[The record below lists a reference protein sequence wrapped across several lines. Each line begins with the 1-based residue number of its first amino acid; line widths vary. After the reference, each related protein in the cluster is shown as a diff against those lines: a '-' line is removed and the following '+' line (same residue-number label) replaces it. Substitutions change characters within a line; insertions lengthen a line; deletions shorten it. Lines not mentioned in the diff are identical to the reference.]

1 MKTEKA
7 KKLLNQIV
15 SNADR
20 DKDKFMYF
28 YASVEDGDYIGGNQN
43 MDMGDALIVIR
54 QMITVFDIGEEDVV
68 DMFKLSKKPVIIQ

>member
-1 MKTEKA
+1 MKTDKA
-7 KKLLNQIV
+7 KKMLNQII

-28 YASVEDGDYIGGNQN
+28 YASVDDGDYIGGNQN

-54 QMITVFDIGEEDVV
+54 QMITVFKIKEEDVQ
-68 DMFKLSKKPVIIQ
+68 DMYKLSEPVIIQ

>member
-1 MKTEKA
+1 MKTDKA
-7 KKLLNQIV
+7 KKMLNQII

-28 YASVEDGDYIGGNQN
+28 YASVDDGDYIGGNQN

-54 QMITVFDIGEEDVV
+54 QMITVFKIKEVDVQ
-68 DMFKLSKKPVIIQ
+68 DMYKLSEPVIIQ

>member
-1 MKTEKA
+1 MKTDKA
-7 KKLLNQIV
+7 KKLLNQII

-28 YASVEDGDYIGGNQN
+28 YASVDDGDYIGGNQN

-54 QMITVFDIGEEDVV
+54 QMITVFKIKEEDVQ
-68 DMFKLSKKPVIIQ
+68 DMYKLSEPVIIQ

>member
-1 MKTEKA
+1 MKTDKA

-28 YASVEDGDYIGGNQN
+28 YASVDDGDYIGGNQN

-54 QMITVFDIGEEDVV
+54 QMITVFKIKEEDVQ
-68 DMFKLSKKPVIIQ
+68 DMYKLSEPVIIQ

>member
-1 MKTEKA
+1 MKTDKA
-7 KKLLNQIV
+7 KKMLNQIV

-28 YASVEDGDYIGGNQN
+28 YASVDDGDYIGGNQN

-54 QMITVFDIGEEDVV
+54 QMITVFKIKEADLV
-68 DMFKLSKKPVIIQ
+68 DMYKLSEPVIIQ